1 MKFRWYCSTKNTS
14 TSTISHSSLFNLNT
28 LDIKKKI
35 VWIIQNDYF
44 HHNGFKCNPQPIRVK
59 KKTIIQAEMF
69 LVENIFSQKIFC
81 TKTIS
86 TNLLKKKKN
95 TIFGFKNCLYNLTGM
110 TRPIKDEHIRKDDF
124 ASVTNPGNAHLIDEH
139 KTTIQYLQ

>member
-14 TSTISHSSLFNLNT
+14 TSTLSHSLLFNLNT

-81 TKTIS
+81 TKTIT
-86 TNLLKKKKN
+86 TNLLKKKK
-95 TIFGFKNCLYNLTGM
+95 ILYL
-110 TRPIKDEHIRKDDF
+110 
-124 ASVTNPGNAHLIDEH
+124 ASKIVYIIWQEWRDQL
-139 KTTIQYLQ
+139 KTSISGRTTSLQWQTQVMPTL

>member
-14 TSTISHSSLFNLNT
+14 TSTLSHSSLFNLNT

-81 TKTIS
+81 TKTIT
-86 TNLLKKKKN
+86 TNLLKKKK
-95 TIFGFKNCLYNLTGM
+95 ILYL
-110 TRPIKDEHIRKDDF
+110 
-124 ASVTNPGNAHLIDEH
+124 ASKIVYIIWQEWRDQL
-139 KTTIQYLQ
+139 KTSISGRTTSLQWQTQVMPTL

>member
-14 TSTISHSSLFNLNT
+14 TSTLSHSSLFNLNT

-81 TKTIS
+81 TKTIT
-86 TNLLKKKKN
+86 TNLLKKKK
-95 TIFGFKNCLYNLTGM
+95 ILYL
-110 TRPIKDEHIRKDDF
+110 
-124 ASVTNPGNAHLIDEH
+124 ASKIVYIIWQEWRDQL
-139 KTTIQYLQ
+139 KTSISGRTTSLQRRTQVIPTL

>member
-86 TNLLKKKKN
+86 TNLLKKKK
-95 TIFGFKNCLYNLTGM
+95 ILYL
-110 TRPIKDEHIRKDDF
+110 
-124 ASVTNPGNAHLIDEH
+124 ASKIVYIIWQEWRDQL
-139 KTTIQYLQ
+139 KTSISGRTTSLQWQTQVMPTL

>member
-81 TKTIS
+81 TKTIT
-86 TNLLKKKKN
+86 TNLLKKKK
-95 TIFGFKNCLYNLTGM
+95 ILYL
-110 TRPIKDEHIRKDDF
+110 
-124 ASVTNPGNAHLIDEH
+124 ASKIVYIIWQEWRDQL
-139 KTTIQYLQ
+139 KTSISGRTTSLQWQTQVMPTL